1 MYFFSV
7 FKLFFKPIFD
17 RCVSFFPGQVTM
29 CENKSPFLFEEAK
42 RTFEPLDDI
51 VDADL
56 YKGGIFLG
64 CAFGLA
70 ALYIWAVGILAA
82 GQSSTMTGTYAGQ
95 FVMEGFLNLQ
105 WVRWKRVFVTRSIA
119 ILPTF
124 CLAYFSDIKDLT
136 GMNDILNAVMTLQLP
151 FAVIPTITFTS
162 SIAIMGEFAN
172 GVFSRIL
179 SMILFVFLLIV
190 NMYFIAN
197 RVTSADPATYWIVLI
212 GEFSLMKIL

>member
-1 MYFFSV
+1 MCQNQS
-7 FKLFFKPIFD
+7 
-17 RCVSFFPGQVTM
+17 SF
-29 CENKSPFLFEEAK
+29 LLEEAK
-42 RTFEPLDDI
+42 HTFAPLDEI

-64 CAFGLA
+64 CAFGLV

-119 ILPTF
+119 IVPTF
-124 CLAYFSDIKDLT
+124 CLAYFSDIQDLT

-151 FAVIPTITFTS
+151 FAIIPTITFTS
-162 SIAIMGEFAN
+162 SYFIMGKFVN
-172 GVFSRIL
+172 GIMSRIVSVL
-179 SMILFVFLLIV
+179 LFIFLLVI
-190 NMYFIAN
+190 NMMFIAD
-197 RVTSADPATYWIVLI
+197 RVTNAAPAPYWIGLI
-212 GEFSLMKIL
+212 GM

>member
-1 MYFFSV
+1 MCQNQS
-7 FKLFFKPIFD
+7 
-17 RCVSFFPGQVTM
+17 SFI
-29 CENKSPFLFEEAK
+29 FEEAK
-42 RTFEPLDDI
+42 KAFQPLDEI

-64 CAFGLA
+64 CAFGLV

-119 ILPTF
+119 IVPTF

-151 FAVIPTITFTS
+151 FAIIPTITFTS
-162 SIAIMGEFAN
+162 SIALMGEFTN
-172 GVFSRIL
+172 GLLSRVVSI
-179 SMILFVFLLIV
+179 ILFVFLLVI
-190 NMYFIAN
+190 NMIFIAE
-197 RVTSADPATYWIVLI
+197 RVSSAGPASYWIALI
-212 GEFSLMKIL
+212 SEYPNKCI